1 MSLLRA
7 WLIGTAVLLA
17 GALVWAFAPIL
28 VPLMMVFLGLGGL
41 VALIVGAARTYER
54 RRNRARLKP

>member
-17 GALVWAFAPIL
+17 GGMVWAFAPIL
-28 VPLMMVFLGLGGL
+28 VPLGLVFVGLGGL
-41 VALIVGAARTYER
+41 VAIIVRAARTFER
-54 RRNRARLKP
+54 RRGGTDPLD